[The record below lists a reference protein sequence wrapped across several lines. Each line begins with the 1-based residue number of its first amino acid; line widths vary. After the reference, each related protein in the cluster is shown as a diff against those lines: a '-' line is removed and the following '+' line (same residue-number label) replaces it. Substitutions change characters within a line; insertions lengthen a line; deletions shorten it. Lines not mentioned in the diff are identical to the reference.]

1 VEDSALLD
9 SVILRWSMTRASSSG
24 LAGKDPALDG
34 RALAF
39 ASAGPKSRVMMIA
52 RDVISRRAGVR
63 PRALATLAF
72 FLSLNAAPAVMAI
85 EEPSHRVVET
95 YPEFELRRYAPHLV
109 AETVV
114 DAGFDKAGNRAF
126 GILAD
131 YIFGKNR
138 GETKIE
144 MTAPV
149 TQQPARGDAPAQGQ
163 KIEMTAPVTQR
174 PADAGSTGTA
184 VGAERYVVSFV
195 MPQRFTLETLP
206 EPIDPRVELRR
217 EPERLM
223 AVRRYSGRWTKANYR
238 EAERKL
244 LQAVRKHGYEPVGA
258 PVYARYNS
266 PFSLWF
272 MRRNEV
278 MMEVRERE

>member
-1 VEDSALLD
+1 VKKTEDL
-9 SVILRWSMTRASSSG
+9 V
-24 LAGKDPALDG
+24 P
-34 RALAF
+34 
-39 ASAGPKSRVMMIA
+39 PP
-52 RDVISRRAGVR
+52 AGVR
-63 PRALATLAF
+63 PRTGALLALLLLAVAALTTLPTT
-72 FLSLNAAPAVMAI
+72 LMAI
-85 EEPSHRVVET
+85 EEPSHRIVET

-114 DAGFDKAGNRAF
+114 DTGFDAAGNRAF

-149 TQQPARGDAPAQGQ
+149 TQQPAGGGQRQGE

-174 PADAGSTGTA
+174 PAAGAPTTTATGA
-184 VGAERYVVSFV
+184 DRYVVSFV
-195 MPQRFTLETLP
+195 MPRRFTLDTLP
-206 EPIDPRVELRR
+206 EPIDPRVQLRE

-223 AVRRYSGRWTKANYR
+223 AVRRYSGRWTRDNYR
-238 EAERKL
+238 REERTL
-244 LQAVRKHGYEPVGA
+244 LEAVRRRGYEPVGA

-278 MMEVRERE
+278 MVEVRAQD

>member
-1 VEDSALLD
+1 
-9 SVILRWSMTRASSSG
+9 M
-24 LAGKDPALDG
+24 
-34 RALAF
+34 
-39 ASAGPKSRVMMIA
+39 
-52 RDVISRRAGVR
+52 
-63 PRALATLAF
+63 AT
-72 FLSLNAAPAVMAI
+72 

-95 YPEFELRRYAPHLV
+95 YPELELRRYAPHLV

-149 TQQPARGDAPAQGQ
+149 TQQPAAEGEQTEGQ
-163 KIEMTAPVTQR
+163 KIEMTAPVAQR
-174 PADAGSTGTA
+174 PADGGSSASA

-195 MPQRFTLETLP
+195 MPQRFTMETLP
-206 EPIDPRVELRR
+206 EPVDPRVELRR

-223 AVRRYSGRWTKANYR
+223 AVRRYSGRWTKENYR
-238 EAERKL
+238 EEERKL
-244 LQAVRKHGYEPVGA
+244 LKAVRERGYEPIGA

-278 MMEVRERE
+278 MVEVRERE

>member
-1 VEDSALLD
+1 MVADPTFALMMNAQCL
-9 SVILRWSMTRASSSG
+9 VTQPAS
-24 LAGKDPALDG
+24 
-34 RALAF
+34 
-39 ASAGPKSRVMMIA
+39 
-52 RDVISRRAGVR
+52 VR
-63 PRALATLAF
+63 PRTGALLALLLLAVAALTTLPTT
-72 FLSLNAAPAVMAI
+72 LMAI
-85 EEPSHRVVET
+85 EEPSHRIVET

-114 DAGFDKAGNRAF
+114 DTGFDKAGNRAF

-138 GETKIE
+138 GGPKIE

-149 TQQPARGDAPAQGQ
+149 TQQPAGEGAPAKGE

-174 PADAGSTGTA
+174 PADAGSTETA
-184 VGAERYVVSFV
+184 VGADRYVVGFV

-223 AVRRYSGRWTKANYR
+223 AVRRYSGRWTKENYR
-238 EAERKL
+238 REERKL
-244 LQAVRKHGYEPVGA
+244 LEAVRERGFEPVGA

-266 PFSLWF
+266 PFSLWL

-278 MMEVRERE
+278 MVEVRERD

>member
-1 VEDSALLD
+1 LRAQLPPFEAAGPELD
-9 SVILRWSMTRASSSG
+9 ESRWRR
-24 LAGKDPALDG
+24 PAPDQQP
-34 RALAF
+34 LAF
-39 ASAGPKSRVMMIA
+39 AAADPTSRSMATM
-52 RDVISRRAGVR
+52 RDLETQRAGAGLKTIA
-63 PRALATLAF
+63 ALTIL
-72 FLSLNAAPAVMAI
+72 LSICAAPTSLMAI
-85 EEPSHRVVET
+85 EEPSHRIVET

-114 DAGFDKAGNRAF
+114 DTGFDKAGNRAF

-138 GETKIE
+138 GDRKIE

-149 TQQPARGDAPAQGQ
+149 TQQPAGQAKGQ

-174 PADAGSTGTA
+174 PAETVSTTTA
-184 VGAERYVVSFV
+184 TGAERYVVSFV
-195 MPQRFTLETLP
+195 MPKRFTLDTLP
-206 EPIDPRVELRR
+206 EPIDPRVTLRQ

-223 AVRRYSGRWTKANYR
+223 AVRRYSGRWTEDNYR
-238 EAERKL
+238 EEERKL
-244 LQAVRKHGYEPVGA
+244 LEAVRKQGLEPVGA

-278 MMEVRERE
+278 MVEVSRSD

>member
-1 VEDSALLD
+1 
-9 SVILRWSMTRASSSG
+9 MMNTR
-24 LAGKDPALDG
+24 DPL
-34 RALAF
+34 
-39 ASAGPKSRVMMIA
+39 SK
-52 RDVISRRAGVR
+52 RAGGPLRRLVA
-63 PRALATLAF
+63 PVLLLSICTAPTALMST
-72 FLSLNAAPAVMAI
+72 

-95 YPEFELRRYAPHLV
+95 YPELELRRYAPHLV

-149 TQQPARGDAPAQGQ
+149 TQQPAAAGEQTEGQ

-174 PADAGSTGTA
+174 PADRGSSASA

-195 MPQRFTLETLP
+195 MPQRFTMETLP
-206 EPIDPRVELRR
+206 EPVDPRVELRR

-223 AVRRYSGRWTKANYR
+223 AVRRYSGRWTKENYR
-238 EAERKL
+238 EEERKL
-244 LQAVRKHGYEPVGA
+244 LEAVRERGYEPIGA

-278 MMEVRERE
+278 MVEVRERQ

>member
-1 VEDSALLD
+1 
-9 SVILRWSMTRASSSG
+9 M
-24 LAGKDPALDG
+24 
-34 RALAF
+34 
-39 ASAGPKSRVMMIA
+39 
-52 RDVISRRAGVR
+52 
-63 PRALATLAF
+63 AT
-72 FLSLNAAPAVMAI
+72 

-95 YPEFELRRYAPHLV
+95 YPELELRRYAPHLV

-149 TQQPARGDAPAQGQ
+149 TQQPAGAGEASGQTQGQ

-174 PADAGSTGTA
+174 PADSGSSASA

-195 MPQRFTLETLP
+195 MPQRFTMETLP

-223 AVRRYSGRWTKANYR
+223 AVRRYSGRWTKENYR
-238 EAERKL
+238 EEERKL
-244 LQAVRKHGYEPVGA
+244 LEAVRERGYEPIGA

-278 MMEVRERE
+278 MVEVRERE

>member
-1 VEDSALLD
+1 
-9 SVILRWSMTRASSSG
+9 
-24 LAGKDPALDG
+24 
-34 RALAF
+34 
-39 ASAGPKSRVMMIA
+39 
-52 RDVISRRAGVR
+52 
-63 PRALATLAF
+63 
-72 FLSLNAAPAVMAI
+72 MAI
-85 EEPSHRVVET
+85 EEPSHRIVQT
-95 YPEFELRRYAPHLV
+95 YPEFELRRYAPYLV

-126 GILAD
+126 GILAN

-138 GETKIE
+138 GEQKIE

-149 TQQPARGDAPAQGQ
+149 SQQPASGDPPRGQ

-174 PADAGSTGTA
+174 PAGGASATA
-184 VGAERYVVSFV
+184 TDAERQVVSFV

-206 EPIDPRVELRR
+206 EPLDPRVALRQ

-223 AVRRYSGRWTKANYR
+223 AARRYSGAWTKENYR
-238 EAERKL
+238 REERTL
-244 LQAVRKHGYEPVGA
+244 LEAVRQRGYEPIGA

-272 MRRNEV
+272 LRRNEV
-278 MMEVRERE
+278 MVEVRERD

>member
-1 VEDSALLD
+1 
-9 SVILRWSMTRASSSG
+9 
-24 LAGKDPALDG
+24 
-34 RALAF
+34 
-39 ASAGPKSRVMMIA
+39 
-52 RDVISRRAGVR
+52 
-63 PRALATLAF
+63 
-72 FLSLNAAPAVMAI
+72 MAI
-85 EEPSHRVVET
+85 EEPSHRIVET

-114 DAGFDKAGNRAF
+114 DAGFDKAGSRAF

-149 TQQPARGDAPAQGQ
+149 TQQPAGEGTPGKGE

-174 PADAGSTGTA
+174 PADGDPARTTTGA
-184 VGAERYVVSFV
+184 DRHVVSFV
-195 MPQRFTLETLP
+195 MPQRFTMETLP
-206 EPIDPRVELRR
+206 KPIDPRVELRR

-223 AVRRYSGRWTKANYR
+223 AVRRYSGRWTKENYR
-238 EAERKL
+238 QQERKL
-244 LQAVRKHGYEPVGA
+244 LEAVQKQGLEPVGP

-278 MMEVRERE
+278 MVEVRERE

>member
-1 VEDSALLD
+1 MRTTLALA
-9 SVILRWSMTRASSSG
+9 VQNPR
-24 LAGKDPALDG
+24 G
-34 RALAF
+34 RARTLLILA
-39 ASAGPKSRVMMIA
+39 S
-52 RDVISRRAGVR
+52 
-63 PRALATLAF
+63 L
-72 FLSLNAAPAVMAI
+72 LSIIAAPSTLMAI
-85 EEPSHRVVET
+85 EEPSHRIVET
-95 YPEFELRRYAPHLV
+95 YPDFELRRYAPHLV

-138 GETKIE
+138 DDTKIE

-149 TQQPARGDAPAQGQ
+149 TQQPAGAGESSAQTQGQ

-174 PADAGSTGTA
+174 PADGAPSGTA
-184 VGAERYVVSFV
+184 TAADRYVVSFV

-206 EPIDPRVELRR
+206 EPLDPRVTLCQ

-223 AVRRYSGRWTKANYR
+223 AVRRYSGRWTKQNYR
-238 EAERKL
+238 EEERRL
-244 LQAVRKHGYEPVGA
+244 LEAVRRQGLEPVGA

-278 MMEVRERE
+278 MVEVRRSD